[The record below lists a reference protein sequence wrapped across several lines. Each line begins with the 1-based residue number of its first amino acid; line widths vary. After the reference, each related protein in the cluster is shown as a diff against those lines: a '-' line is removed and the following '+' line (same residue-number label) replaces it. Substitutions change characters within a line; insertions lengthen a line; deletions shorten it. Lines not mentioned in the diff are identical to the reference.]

1 MAVVAEFAGQKQD
14 ARYYTL
20 RDAERMEQVPSV
32 TTVLNGWPKPWMGPW
47 SSAEERKLVIPMAR
61 DYTMG
66 YLRSRHAEALQTL
79 MPMVRTVGD
88 VPVVPVAV
96 LQDLLNPERT
106 LPSEVQWLAGLDAH
120 VGQMKGA
127 KRKNKAA
134 TDRGKLAHAKIE
146 HKIAQLL
153 GATDLPP
160 WPVSQESPEE
170 NDAAEIIFMQWEDHF
185 LGTLQFKPEHVE
197 VRVGSF
203 RVGTA
208 GTIDAVGTFTYEG
221 ERLRGTLDWKGS
233 KAIYT
238 EAKIQGGVYRRMWN
252 ESHPWEASG
261 MEPQANGHANVV
273 VVARF
278 PSSFDQPEF
287 LPSRDVLVMG
297 ADRADRYA
305 DLFPHLLAIHNAH
318 AEAEEART
326 AAERAVKA
334 QAKADAPPKEP
345 KPRAPRKRKAEVE
358 QGDMLQN
365 TTSPLPGPGY

>member
-1 MAVVAEFAGQKQD
+1 
-14 ARYYTL
+14 
-20 RDAERMEQVPSV
+20 V

-96 LQDLLNPERT
+96 LQDLLDPERA
-106 LPSEVQWLAGLDAH
+106 LPSEAQWIAGLDAH

-127 KRKNKAA
+127 KRKNKVA

-160 WPVSQESPEE
+160 WPVSTESQAE
-170 NDAAEIIFMQWEDHF
+170 NDAAEIIFMQWEDYF

-203 RVGTA
+203 TVGTA
-208 GTIDAVGTFTYEG
+208 GTIDAVGTFLHEG
-221 ERLRGTLDWKGS
+221 ERVRATLDWKGS

-252 ESHPWEASG
+252 ESHPWEERGIGPAV
-261 MEPQANGHANVV
+261 NGHADVV

-287 LPSRDVLVMG
+287 NPERDVLVLD
-297 ADRADRYA
+297 AERADRFA

-334 QAKADAPPKEP
+334 AAKAALPPKEP
-345 KPRAPRKRKAEVE
+345 KPRAPRKSKAATEPE
-358 QGDMLQN
+358 PDPLFGQSPQFLQ
-365 TTSPLPGPGY
+365 LD